1 MPLDPPNMLTPMEG
15 SFMQPSVAQDTQ
27 AENIDAVLSRFQA
40 WAGTRK
46 TKEAAE
52 GIRELSYEEALES
65 SRYRWQ
71 TRPVTKEKMDAAPVV
86 ETSAPAAPNP
96 RFATLEYPA
105 FDDEAVAPDSVSL
118 SNALPKSSSDTVAP
132 AQNPPAPPVF
142 GTILA
147 ETVSPEPYSG
157 PLTLIWPGSS
167 KSDRQVSM
175 SLRVAA
181 SEQALIKARAAEAG
195 LSASAY
201 LRHCAL
207 EVEKL
212 RAQVHHT
219 LAVLERTS
227 EQSSSHALTGGAAPV
242 LAAHPGFFARL
253 RRLILGAGPERL
265 TLRV

>member
-1 MPLDPPNMLTPMEG
+1 MEG

-40 WAGTRK
+40 WAGSRR

-52 GIRELSYEEALES
+52 GVRELSYEQALES

-71 TRPVTKEKMDAAPVV
+71 ARPVTKEKMDAAPVV
-86 ETSAPAAPNP
+86 KTSAKAAPNP
-96 RFATLEYPA
+96 RFAAPEYPV
-105 FDDEAVAPDSVSL
+105 FDDEAVAPDSVTL
-118 SNALPKSSSDTVAP
+118 SNALSESSNDRVVPSENQSA
-132 AQNPPAPPVF
+132 PVF

-147 ETVSPEPYSG
+147 ETVSPDPHSG
-157 PLTLIWPGSS
+157 PLSLVWPGAG
-167 KSDRQVSM
+167 KSERQVSM
-175 SLRVAA
+175 SLRVAT

-219 LAVLERTS
+219 LAVLERNS
-227 EQSSSHALTGGAAPV
+227 ERSSNHALTSGEVPV
-242 LAAHPGFFARL
+242 LAAHPGFFTRL